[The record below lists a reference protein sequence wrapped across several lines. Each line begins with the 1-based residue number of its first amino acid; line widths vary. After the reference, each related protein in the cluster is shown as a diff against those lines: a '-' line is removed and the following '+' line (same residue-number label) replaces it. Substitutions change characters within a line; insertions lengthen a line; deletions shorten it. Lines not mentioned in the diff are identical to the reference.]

1 MKHVFHIVI
10 GLFFALLISVLV
22 TQNNINLFMG
32 DADDFKKA
40 TIYFKQTTLEKEADQ
55 FAAEKL
61 KDAEKVRKI
70 SKEAAVQDFK
80 NTFGDFSKNLSELE
94 SLTDLVP
101 LSYEVIFSTLGDR
114 KQFIAAEASNELVD
128 EIIAVDQVF
137 SRYSS
142 LQKSLSTFT
151 FTLFA
156 ISFLVC
162 ALLTSLLIRNM
173 INNDQRQIE
182 IYALFG
188 QSYGAIVRKYFI
200 NLLSYFITT
209 AILSVVVVFIFY
221 TIFKVKLI
229 ATPDLKFMGER
240 LTFLN
245 ISQFVILFSSFAIAY
260 FGGLYFV
267 LKRSVLKS
275 FQR

>member
-1 MKHVFHIVI
+1 MKHVFHVVI
-10 GLFFALLISVLV
+10 GLFFSLLISVLV

-40 TIYFKQTTLEKEADQ
+40 TIYFKQTTLENEADK
-55 FAAEKL
+55 FAADKL
-61 KDAEKVRKI
+61 HKAEKVKKI

-94 SLTDLVP
+94 TLTDLVP
-101 LSYEVIFSTLGDR
+101 LSYEVVFASLEDR
-114 KQFIAAEASNELVD
+114 KQFIAAEASHELVD
-128 EIIAVDQVF
+128 EIVAVDQVF

-142 LQKSLSTFT
+142 LQKSLGAFT
-151 FTLFA
+151 FILFA
-156 ISFLVC
+156 VSFLVC
-162 ALLTSLLIRNM
+162 ALLTSLLIKNM

-188 QSYGAIVRKYFI
+188 QSYNAIVKKYFK

-209 AILSVVVVFIFY
+209 TVLSVVVVFAFY
-221 TIFKVKLI
+221 TIFKVKLH
-229 ATPDLKFMGER
+229 ATPDLRFMGDR
-240 LTFLN
+240 LTFLSV
-245 ISQFVILFSSFAIAY
+245 SQFLILLFSFAVAY

>member
-61 KDAEKVRKI
+61 QKAEKVKKI
-70 SKEAAVQDFK
+70 SKAAAIQDFK

-94 SLTDLVP
+94 SITDLVP
-101 LSYEVIFSTLGDR
+101 LSYEVIFASLDDR
-114 KQFIAAEASNELVD
+114 KQFIASEASNELVD
-128 EIIAVDQVF
+128 EIVAVDQVF
-137 SRYSS
+137 SRYTS
-142 LQKSLSTFT
+142 LQKSLSAFT

-162 ALLTSLLIRNM
+162 SLLTSLLIKNM
-173 INNDQRQIE
+173 ITSDQRQIE

-188 QSYGAIVRKYFI
+188 ESYSAIVKKYFK

-209 AILSVVVVFIFY
+209 TVLSLVVVYVFY
-221 TIFKVKLI
+221 TIFKVKLN
-229 ATPDLKFMGER
+229 ATPDLRFMAER

-245 ISQFVILFSSFAIAY
+245 ASQILILIGSFGIAY

-267 LKRSVLKS
+267 LKRSVLRS

>member
-40 TIYFKQTTLEKEADQ
+40 TIYFKQTTLENEADK
-55 FAAEKL
+55 FVAEKL
-61 KDAEKVRKI
+61 KSVEKVKKI

-101 LSYEVIFSTLGDR
+101 LSYEVVFSSLEDR
-114 KQFIAAEASNELVD
+114 KQFIAAEAGNELID
-128 EIIAVDQVF
+128 EVVAVDQVF
-137 SRYSS
+137 SRYTS
-142 LQKSLSTFT
+142 LQKSLGTFT
-151 FTLFA
+151 FILFA
-156 ISFLVC
+156 VSFLVC
-162 ALLTSLLIRNM
+162 ALLTSLLIKNM
-173 INNDQRQIE
+173 IHNDQRQIE

-188 QSYGAIVRKYFI
+188 QSYSSIVTKYFK

-209 AILSVVVVFIFY
+209 AILSLVVVYVFY
-221 TIFKVKLI
+221 TIFKVKLT
-229 ATPDLKFMGER
+229 ATPELRFMGDR
-240 LTFLN
+240 LTFL
-245 ISQFVILFSSFAIAY
+245 SVFQFLTLVLSFAVAY

>member
-40 TIYFKQTTLEKEADQ
+40 TIYFKQTTLEKEADA

-61 KDAEKVRKI
+61 TNVEKVKKI
-70 SKEAAVQDFK
+70 SKETAVQDFK

-101 LSYEVIFSTLGDR
+101 LSYEVVFKSLEDR

-128 EIIAVDQVF
+128 EIVAVDQVF
-137 SRYSS
+137 SRYTS
-142 LQKSLSTFT
+142 LQKSLGAFT
-151 FTLFA
+151 FILFA
-156 ISFLVC
+156 VSFLVC
-162 ALLTSLLIRNM
+162 ALLTSLLIKNM
-173 INNDQRQIE
+173 IHNDQRRIE

-188 QSYGAIVRKYFI
+188 ESYGAIVAKYFR
-200 NLLSYFITT
+200 NLLGYFITT
-209 AILSVVVVFIFY
+209 SVLSLIVVFTFY
-221 TIFKVKLI
+221 SIFKAKLT
-229 ATPDLKFMGER
+229 ATPDLRFMGDR

-245 ISQFVILFSSFAIAY
+245 TSQFLILLLSFAVAY

>member
-10 GLFFALLISVLV
+10 GLFFSLLISVLV

-40 TIYFKQTTLEKEADQ
+40 TIYFKQTTLEAEADK

-61 KDAEKVRKI
+61 QKAEKVKKI

-94 SLTDLVP
+94 TLTDLVP
-101 LSYEVIFSTLGDR
+101 LSYEVIFASLDER
-114 KQFIAAEASNELVD
+114 KQFMTAEASNELVD
-128 EIIAVDQVF
+128 EIVAVDQVF

-142 LQKSLSTFT
+142 LQKSLGAFT
-151 FTLFA
+151 FILFA
-156 ISFLVC
+156 VSFLVC
-162 ALLTSLLIRNM
+162 SLLTSLLIKN
-173 INNDQRQIE
+173 IISNDQRQIE

-188 QSYGAIVRKYFI
+188 QSYSAIVKKYFK

-209 AILSVVVVFIFY
+209 AVLSLVVVFVFY
-221 TIFKVKLI
+221 TIFKVKLH
-229 ATPDLKFMGER
+229 ATPDLRFMSDR
-240 LTFLN
+240 LTFLSV
-245 ISQFVILFSSFAIAY
+245 SQFLILLFSFAVAY

>member
-10 GLFFALLISVLV
+10 GLFLSLLISVLV

-40 TIYFKQTTLEKEADQ
+40 TIYFKQTTLESEVDK
-55 FAAEKL
+55 FAVDKLQKAEKI
-61 KDAEKVRKI
+61 KKV

-94 SLTDLVP
+94 NLTDLVP
-101 LSYEVIFSTLGDR
+101 LSYEVVFASPDER
-114 KQFIAAEASNELVD
+114 KKFMTAEVSNELVD
-128 EIIAVDQVF
+128 EIVAVDQVF

-142 LQKSLSTFT
+142 LQKSLGAFIFS
-151 FTLFA
+151 LFA

-162 ALLTSLLIRNM
+162 SLLTSLLIKNI

-188 QSYGAIVRKYFI
+188 QSYSTIVKEYFK
-200 NLLSYFITT
+200 NLLSYFMTT
-209 AILSVVVVFIFY
+209 ATLSLVAVFVLY
-221 TIFKVKLI
+221 TIFKVKLH
-229 ATPDLKFMGER
+229 ATPDLRFMGDR
-240 LTFLN
+240 LMFLN
-245 ISQFVILFSSFAIAY
+245 VSQFLILLISFAISY

>member
-22 TQNNINLFMG
+22 THNNINLLMG

-40 TIYFKQTTLEKEADQ
+40 TIYFKQTTLEGEADK
-55 FAAEKL
+55 FAADKL
-61 KDAEKVRKI
+61 QKAEKVKKI
-70 SKEAAVQDFK
+70 TKEAAVQDFK
-80 NTFGDFSKNLSELE
+80 NTFGDFSKNLSDLE

-101 LSYEVIFSTLGDR
+101 LSYEVVFSSLDDR
-114 KQFIAAEASNELVD
+114 KQFIAAEAGHELVD
-128 EIIAVDQVF
+128 EIVAVDQVF
-137 SRYSS
+137 SRYAS
-142 LQKSLSTFT
+142 LQKSLGAFT
-151 FTLFA
+151 YILFS

-162 ALLTSLLIRNM
+162 ALLTSLLIKNM

-188 QSYGAIVRKYFI
+188 QSYNFIVKKYFK
-200 NLLSYFITT
+200 NLLSYFMTT
-209 AILSVVVVFIFY
+209 AFLSLVIVFAFY
-221 TIFKVKLI
+221 IIFKVKLT
-229 ATPDLKFMGER
+229 ATPDLRFMGDR
-240 LTFLN
+240 LVFLSV
-245 ISQFVILFSSFAIAY
+245 SQFLILLMGFAIAY